1 MTVKDG
7 GMRLLQVQDDGH
19 GVQVS
24 PSLSANRH
32 NVPLWI
38 CLAPRGCRMRV
49 QLL

>member
-24 PSLSANRH
+24 PQLVRQQAPWASLA
-32 NVPLWI
+32 
-38 CLAPRGCRMRV
+38 
-49 QLL
+49 LLVSQGFQ